1 MVRLPRRAK
10 RTDTLFPYTTRF
22 RALQDRHFV
31 RVFNVLHGGDGESGV
46 LQGLL
51 ESLRVPY
58 TGSGVLGS
66 ALSLGKIRAKQVLAA
81 EGLPTP
87 RWIRL
92 AKGDDPASGAGPA
105 VHAAAR
111 ELGLPVIIKQSLEG
125 SSVGVSRVFGEAD
138 LDIGRASC
146 RERVRQYV

>member
-1 MVRLPRRAK
+1 M
-10 RTDTLFPYTTRF
+10 
-22 RALQDRHFV
+22 
-31 RVFNVLHGGDGESGV
+31 
-46 LQGLL
+46 L

-58 TGSGVLGS
+58 TGSCVLGS
-66 ALSLGKIRAKQVLAA
+66 ALSLDKIRAKQVLAA

-87 RWIRL
+87 RWIWL
-92 AKGDDPASGAGPA
+92 AKGDD

-138 LDIGRASC
+138 LAAAVELAFGSASV
-146 RERVRQYV
+146 RERLCQYG